1 MSDKLKVLI
10 VEDNI
15 VNLVLLKKVLFNE
28 FDLRT
33 TADGN
38 SALELVNE
46 NHYDVILMDID
57 LGKNELNGVEILKL
71 IRKDA
76 KNDDVKIFAV
86 TGLANPE
93 DEQDLLDAGFDMY
106 IPKPVKSAELI
117 AAIKA
122 TKS

>member
-1 MSDKLKVLI
+1 MPNKLKVLI

-15 VNLVLLKKVLFNE
+15 VNLVLLKKVLFSE

-38 SALELVNE
+38 SALKLVNE

-57 LGKNELNGVEILKL
+57 LGKNELNGVEILHL

-76 KNDDVKIFAV
+76 KNDDIKIFAV
-86 TGLANPE
+86 TSIAKPE
-93 DEQDLLDAGFDMY
+93 EEQELLDAGFDLY

-122 TKS
+122 CKP

>member
-1 MSDKLKVLI
+1 MSNKLKVLI

-15 VNLVLLKKVLFNE
+15 VNLVLLKKVLFSE

-33 TADGN
+33 TANGN
-38 SALELVNE
+38 SALKLVNE
-46 NHYDVILMDID
+46 THYDVILMDID

-76 KNDDVKIFAV
+76 KNDDISVFAV
-86 TGLANPE
+86 TGIAKPE
-93 DEQDLLDAGFDMY
+93 EEQELLDAGFDMY
-106 IPKPVKSAELI
+106 VPKPVKSAELI

-122 TKS
+122 TKN